1 MTMPPLLVA
10 LLILTAAMAA
20 ANGSNNDAK
29 GVATLA
35 GAGVTRYRTAIAWG
49 VVTTLAGSLLSLTF
63 AAKISTVFTNG
74 IVAVAPD
81 PTFAVAVLAGAVFWV
96 GLATLTRFAVSTTH
110 AIVGSMIG
118 AGLFLAPLSIRWVS
132 MATRVAIPLLVSIAV
147 SFALSAL
154 LGCVTRAAPQ
164 CVCVDVDVP
173 AQAGAVGQADRSGLT
188 AAAAVE
194 PPRSSPPIVYVVTST
209 SPRCRVH
216 GPVTRRIGLNVNTA
230 HWLTSGAASFA
241 RGLNDT
247 PKIWAIGAFGLV
259 PGTFHPR
266 QLLVLIAFAMAAGG
280 AVAAVRVGRRLG
292 ENVVRMNHREGFT
305 ANLTTAFL
313 VGLGANLGLPMSTTH
328 VSTGA
333 IAGVAGRQVQRLDTA
348 TLRDFV
354 MAWTVTPAVAGL
366 VAFAA
371 LAATRAMIR

>member
-1 MTMPPLLVA
+1 MPPLLAA
-10 LLILTAAMAA
+10 LLILTAALAA
-20 ANGSNNDAK
+20 ANGSNDDCK

-49 VVTTLAGSLLSLTF
+49 VVTTLAGSLLSLTL
-63 AAKISTVFTNG
+63 AARISTVFTNG
-74 IVAVAPD
+74 IVAVPPD
-81 PTFAVAVLAGAVFWV
+81 PNFAVAVLAGSVFWV
-96 GLATLTRFAVSTTH
+96 GLATLTRLPVSTTH

-118 AGLFLAPLSIRWVS
+118 AGLLLAPFSIKWVS
-132 MATRVAIPLLVSIAV
+132 MATRVAIPLLVSGAL
-147 SFALSAL
+147 SYALSAIL
-154 LGCVTRAAPQ
+154 SRFTRSAPQ
-164 CVCVDVDVP
+164 CACVDVHAP
-173 AQAGAVGQADRSGLT
+173 AAAGAVSPGDTPCLT
-188 AAAAVE
+188 AATAVGS
-194 PPRSSPPIVYVVTST
+194 PWSSLPIVHVVTST
-209 SPRCRVH
+209 SPRCPVH
-216 GPVTRRIGLNVNTA
+216 NPATRRIGVNVDTA

-259 PGTFHPR
+259 PGTLRPN

-333 IAGVAGRQVQRLDTA
+333 IAGVAGRQVRRLDTA

-354 MAWTVTPAVAGL
+354 MAWTVTPAIAGL
-366 VAFAA
+366 VAFAVY
-371 LAATRAMIR
+371 AATRVMIR

>member
-1 MTMPPLLVA
+1 MTMSPLLAA
-10 LLILTAAMAA
+10 LLILTAALAA
-20 ANGSNNDAK
+20 SNGSNDDCK

-63 AAKISTVFTNG
+63 AARISTVFTNG
-74 IVAVAPD
+74 IVAVPPD
-81 PTFAVAVLAGAVFWV
+81 PSFAVAVLAGAVFWV
-96 GLATLTRFAVSTTH
+96 GLATVTRLPVSTTH

-118 AGLFLAPLSIRWVS
+118 AGLLLAPSSIKWVS
-132 MATRVAIPLLVSIAV
+132 MATRVAIPLLASVGLSY
-147 SFALSAL
+147 ALSAL
-154 LGCVTRAAPQ
+154 LSRVARGAPQ
-164 CVCVDVDVP
+164 CVCVDVD
-173 AQAGAVGQADRSGLT
+173 AQAPAGAVSPGDTSGLT
-188 AAAAVE
+188 AAAAVGT
-194 PPRSSPPIVYVVTST
+194 PRSSLPMVRVIMST
-209 SPRCRVH
+209 SPRCPVH
-216 GPVTRRIGLNVNTA
+216 GPATRRIGLNVDTA

-292 ENVVRMNHREGFT
+292 ENVARMNHREGFT

>member
-10 LLILTAAMAA
+10 LLILTAALAA
-20 ANGSNNDAK
+20 ANGSNDDAK

-63 AAKISTVFTNG
+63 AARISTVFTNG
-74 IVAVAPD
+74 IVAVPPD
-81 PTFAVAVLAGAVFWV
+81 PRFAVAVLAGAVFWV
-96 GLATLTRFAVSTTH
+96 GLATLTRLPVSTTH

-118 AGLFLAPLSIRWVS
+118 AGLLLAPVSIKWVS
-132 MATRVAIPLLVSIAV
+132 MATRVAIPLLASVALSY
-147 SFALSAL
+147 ALSAL
-154 LGCVTRAAPQ
+154 LSRATRGAPQ
-164 CVCVDVDVP
+164 CVCLDVDAP
-173 AQAGAVGQADRSGLT
+173 APACAVSPADTSGLT
-188 AAAAVE
+188 AAAAMGSA
-194 PPRSSPPIVYVVTST
+194 RSSLLILRVTTST
-209 SPRCRVH
+209 SPHCRVH
-216 GPVTRRIGLNVNTA
+216 GPGTRRIGLNVSTA

-259 PGTFHPR
+259 PGAIHPN

-280 AVAAVRVGRRLG
+280 AVAGVRVAHRLG

-333 IAGVAGRQVQRLDTA
+333 IAGVAGTQVRRLDSA

-354 MAWTVTPAVAGL
+354 MAWTVTPAIGGL
-366 VAFAA
+366 VALTV
-371 LAATRAMIR
+371 LAATRVLIR